1 MTDYTTRLVA
11 DYICR
16 LGVKQSAISRATGIS
31 EGILRRSLST
41 RKRNLRAAE
50 LLAICAFL
58 QVDPMRFYDPDA
70 Q

>member
-1 MTDYTTRLVA
+1 MADHTTSLAA

-41 RKRNLRAAE
+41 RKRSLRAEE

-58 QVDPMRFYDPDA
+58 QVDPMRFYEPE